1 MEDEEKD
8 GLHGSEF
15 RKLPDE
21 ILLKIVDLAAPNRVF
36 LFNVIRRV
44 CRKFDRIAC
53 DPSLWKG
60 DISLYFYFDEEVNH
74 LNTAHAQC
82 LDSIFDRL
90 LNDKGLSHISHM
102 TSTKSMFSHHHTVP
116 GSR

>member
-44 CRKFDRIAC
+44 CRKFDRVAC

-90 LNDKGLSHISHM
+90 LNDKGLSHI
-102 TSTKSMFSHHHTVP
+102 
-116 GSR
+116 